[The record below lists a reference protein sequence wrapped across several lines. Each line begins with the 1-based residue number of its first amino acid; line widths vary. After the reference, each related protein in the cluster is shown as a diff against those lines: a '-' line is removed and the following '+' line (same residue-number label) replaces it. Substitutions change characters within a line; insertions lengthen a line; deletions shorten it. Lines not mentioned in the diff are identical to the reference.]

1 VARWI
6 QDRDAFLPRGA
17 MTAHHIDSHDTFWW
31 PSWGSKWRRE
41 QFALEEV
48 RLLTVMF
55 MSLPGP
61 YMMFVGGEEGIDDVL
76 RGVNTL
82 KRQTPD
88 WSARAVLWLTGSGI
102 PESVFG
108 ILRRSKESEVVT
120 LVNLGE
126 ATEVSFDTRFA
137 GAMIERALEV
147 GEKAAIRP
155 EGNAVKVVMGA
166 KSAVV
171 LRIGGSR

>member
-1 VARWI
+1 
-6 QDRDAFLPRGA
+6 
-17 MTAHHIDSHDTFWW
+17 
-31 PSWGSKWRRE
+31 
-41 QFALEEV
+41 
-48 RLLTVMF
+48 
-55 MSLPGP
+55 
-61 YMMFVGGEEGIDDVL
+61 
-76 RGVNTL
+76 
-82 KRQTPD
+82 
-88 WSARAVLWLTGSGI
+88 
-102 PESVFG
+102 VFG